1 MRKTIIG
8 ALFVV
13 SLGLSLLLAGCGGGS
28 PSPNS
33 TPRSGYSIGPAL
45 IHALPVRR

>member
-33 TPRSGYSIGPAL
+33 TPPSGGYSIGPAL
-45 IHALPVRR
+45 IHALPLR